1 MKYLKYVLFFFLMML
16 PSIVFAAFD
25 PDSND
30 CDLDEIVNSGY
41 DWGSII
47 CTYITVKSTDNLN
60 FFDQHKYSTH
70 LLYALIFDGV
80 DIQDM
85 SFIDDINLDDI
96 LYMEFKNSNLNL
108 KKFPDISGNKLI
120 SIYFSEVNIVDDDF
134 SKIIYPN
141 VYFEFRNCW
150 LKDLSS
156 MKNKQ
161 VRGFGIVDNK
171 SVFIDLSPLLTI
183 TPGIAPDIYYT
194 FAGSEQNVT
203 KEIID
208 YLESFVDGSTRVFFE
223 PVGLTASDDILEDFY
238 NLYNSI
244 DLNGKSAEDQIKN
257 IVIKVIDSVSSCSYS
272 GYNYIEKA
280 LMGCGTSREYSYLT
294 AALLQKAGFSAYV
307 MNGYTNSSNKS
318 GTATYWVNIYYKGT
332 WRGIDVYNLDN
343 TTGRQNVVDGTY
355 TPYYLGYVDDSDFS
369 YNHMTDSKIN
379 VLIDESL
386 TIKFIDGVEDKV
398 MSLPVS
404 LEHYVLPTPIKEG
417 YTFDGW
423 YLENT
428 YVTKVSSATELK
440 KNGNLYAK
448 WTKNPETPVIEETER
463 EVDGPI
469 PNPESGIF
477 VGLFIVLPILML
489 FGLEYLKN
497 KNNSKVYK
505 I

>member
-1 MKYLKYVLFFFLMML
+1 MVGGYSSFYFYDCWLKSLESLR
-16 PSIVFAAFD
+16 
-25 PDSND
+25 N
-30 CDLDEIVNSGY
+30 
-41 DWGSII
+41 GSF
-47 CTYITVKSTDNLN
+47 NN
-60 FFDQHKYSTH
+60 FT
-70 LLYALIFDGV
+70 
-80 DIQDM
+80 
-85 SFIDDINLDDI
+85 
-96 LYMEFKNSNLNL
+96 
-108 KKFPDISGNKLI
+108 ISGNKYLH
-120 SIYFSEVNIVDDDF
+120 
-134 SKIIYPN
+134 
-141 VYFEFRNCW
+141 
-150 LKDLSS
+150 L
-156 MKNKQ
+156 
-161 VRGFGIVDNK
+161 
-171 SVFIDLSPLLTI
+171 DLSPLLTVSTGNSSVFSVSI
-183 TPGIAPDIYYT
+183 TG
-194 FAGSEQNVT
+194 FEHNVSQ
-203 KEIID
+203 ELID
-208 YLESFVDGSTRVFFE
+208 YLNSFEGIDGVTDVEVDPSSSESES
-223 PVGLTASDDILEDFY
+223 IMNDF
-238 NLYNSI
+238 NELYDSL
-244 DLNGKSAEDQIKN
+244 DLDSKNADEQIKA
-257 IVIKVIDSVSSCSYS
+257 ITLKVIDEMSFCAYS
-272 GYNYIEKA
+272 GSTPLKKA
-280 LMGCGTSREYSYLT
+280 LSGCGTSKEYSYLT

-307 MNGYTNSSNKS
+307 MNGYTNSSNNS